1 MKNIENKALVNDIL
15 EKMPKLDRLIAEMIM
30 AGNSYQQ
37 VAEKIGIDK
46 KTVIRRLQ
54 KYKNISNWRIGIS

>member
-1 MKNIENKALVNDIL
+1 
-15 EKMPKLDRLIAEMIM
+15 M

-54 KYKNISNWRIGIS
+54 KYKNISN

>member
-54 KYKNISNWRIGIS
+54 KYKNISN